1 MISVAEDE
9 RRSREQNRELR
20 NTSTNLKTYGAL
32 KIAGGS
38 VIKDVGQLII
48 SEEEKWISNSCHTQK
63 SVSGEIKD
71 LK

>member
-9 RRSREQNRELR
+9 RRSRERNRELR

-38 VIKDVGQLII
+38 VIKQI
-48 SEEEKWISNSCHTQK
+48 SPMAHGKKEAVTQ
-63 SVSGEIKD
+63 
-71 LK
+71 